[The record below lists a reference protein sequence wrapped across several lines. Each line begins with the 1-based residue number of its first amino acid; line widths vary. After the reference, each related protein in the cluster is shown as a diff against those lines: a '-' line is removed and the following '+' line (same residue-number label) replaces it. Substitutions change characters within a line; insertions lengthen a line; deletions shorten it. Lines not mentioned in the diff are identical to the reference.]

1 MTDTMTISK
10 KTQSQADRI
19 KELMAGGKSLEE
31 ALTEVTQK
39 TPRVTIDRLAYIKGL
54 NNIQELRIAKKTAYA
69 KKSKAKDKPETLAK
83 YQAEIDLA
91 TERLNELIADVNA
104 AEVPW
109 MRALELGETPEG
121 AVQYAL
127 SSIEATLDDFFKTAK
142 GTKAQIKELTRNT
155 PADIDFVPEQLKTA
169 FQERLDHMDQRVQV
183 AASKYNLMTAIL
195 EGKVKLTP
203 PANESK

>member
-10 KTQSQADRI
+10 KTQSQAEKI
-19 KELMAGGKSLEE
+19 KALMAGGKSLEE

-39 TPRVTIDRLAYIKGL
+39 TPRVTIDRLAYIKEL
-54 NNIQELRIAKKTAYA
+54 NNIQELRIARKTAYA

-104 AEVPW
+104 AEIPW

-127 SSIEATLDDFFKTAK
+127 SAIEATLEDFFKTAK
-142 GTKAQIKELTRNT
+142 GTKAQIKELTRKTT
-155 PADIDFVPEQLKTA
+155 PNIDFVPEELKAA
-169 FQERLDHMDQRVQV
+169 FQGRLDHLDQRVQV

>member
-1 MTDTMTISK
+1 MADTMTISK
-10 KTQSQADRI
+10 KTQSQAEKI
-19 KELMAGGKSLEE
+19 KALMAGGKSLEE

-39 TPRVTIDRLAYIKGL
+39 NPRVTIDRLAYIKEL
-54 NNIQELRIAKKTAYA
+54 NNIQELRIARKTAYA

-91 TERLNELIADVNA
+91 TERLNDLIADVNA

-109 MRALELGETPEG
+109 RRALELGETPEG

-127 SSIEATLDDFFKTAK
+127 STIETTLEDFFKTAK
-142 GTKAQIKELTRNT
+142 GTKAQIKELTRKTAPN
-155 PADIDFVPEQLKTA
+155 IDFVPEELKAA

-195 EGKVKLTP
+195 EGNVKLTP